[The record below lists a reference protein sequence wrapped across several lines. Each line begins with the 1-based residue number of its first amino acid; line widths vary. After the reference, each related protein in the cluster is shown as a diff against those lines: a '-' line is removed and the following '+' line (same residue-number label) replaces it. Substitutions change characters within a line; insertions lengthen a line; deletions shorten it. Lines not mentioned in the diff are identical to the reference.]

1 MNDLPLSGCTPE
13 PLMNY
18 LKALGV
24 FRLVA
29 EAEEADPEAT
39 LAWTNGTASLRTRL
53 NRDAILDFF
62 LTQYRPTPILAPWNG
77 GSGFYG
83 GGSAPVEAISRST
96 SPRLQLYRETIQ
108 LVRSFVPSQK
118 PKDTDKQRLL
128 AQSRAR
134 LADEVVTWLDVCFV
148 LGEESVR
155 YFPLLGTGGND
166 GRLDFTNNFMQRLA
180 EVLAFNDQEQEPKDS
195 RALLASALFADV
207 VVSLGSSAIGQFNPG
222 GIGGANGTQGR
233 FEAGSLVNAWDY
245 VLMIEGTLLFAGAL
259 ARRMGQSSRSRAV
272 FPFSVDSV
280 AVGYASATASEETSD
295 GSRSELWLPLWTE
308 PAALS
313 EVRHLFA
320 EGRAQLG
327 RRQARNAVEF
337 ALSVNLLGISRG
349 ISSFTR
355 YGFLKRNG
363 LAFLASPLGRVNVQ
377 PRPQA
382 RLLDDSALTGW
393 LDRWRRATSDKSR
406 TPARYQAALRQIDRS
421 MFEFACRSEHGND
434 SKWLVSVLRALGN
447 AERTLATGLRFAQS
461 EGIRPLQGLSPDW
474 LEQADDGS
482 AEFRLAAAVTG
493 IGDVKNVT
501 GPFRSYLEEVE
512 FKGFY
517 DWSPGSC
524 SRVWS
529 RRDVAANLAA
539 VFQRRQLEAFRKN
552 SDAKGVPLNAS
563 RLASLVDVIDFLN
576 GDIDDEKLA
585 DLLWALTAID
595 WQSVK
600 RELPSHRDDVVIPF
614 EYGVARLLVEPL
626 PLKPIRLKSRTTV
639 WKLPEP
645 QIAWPSANKSRGD
658 SRKRGEA
665 NDPTVPDQSVFHEFA
680 SGRSDAVSRAVTL
693 AARRLKSG
701 GRLVS
706 GYRSR
711 LRAGKELAVLS
722 SIKPERLLA
731 AMLFPVPNFDLEL
744 IANSV
749 LSPPELEE

>member
-29 EAEEADPEAT
+29 EQADPEAS

-53 NRDAILDFF
+53 DRDALLDFF

-83 GGSAPVEAISRST
+83 GGSAPVEAIASST
-96 SPRLQLYRETIQ
+96 SPHLQLYRDTIQ

-148 LGEESVR
+148 LGEENVR

-180 EVLAFNDQEQEPKDS
+180 EVLAFNNQEQEPKDS

-259 ARRMGQSSRSRAV
+259 ARRMGQASSSRAV
-272 FPFSVDSV
+272 FPFSVESV

-308 PAALS
+308 AAALS

-349 ISSFTR
+349 ISSFSR

-382 RLLDDSALTGW
+382 RLLDDPALTDW

-406 TPARYQAALRQIDRS
+406 TPARYQAAMRQIDRS

-447 AERTLATGLRFAQS
+447 AERTLATGLRFAQDKY
-461 EGIRPLQGLSPDW
+461 IRPLQGLLPDW

-493 IGDVKNVT
+493 IGDVKNIT

-512 FKGFY
+512 FKGSY
-517 DWSPGSC
+517 ANWSPGSC
-524 SRVWS
+524 SAVWS
-529 RRDVAANLAA
+529 RRDLTANLAA
-539 VFQRRQLEAFRKN
+539 VFQRRLLEAFRKS
-552 SDAKGVPLNAS
+552 SDAKGVPLDS
-563 RLASLVDVIDFLN
+563 PRMASLADVIDFLN

-585 DLLWALTAID
+585 DLLWALTAIN
-595 WQSVK
+595 WPSVEFK
-600 RELPSHRDDVVIPF
+600 LPPRTNRDDVVVPF
-614 EYGVARLLVEPL
+614 EFGVARLLVESQPMWHDAPRREL
-626 PLKPIRLKSRTTV
+626 RRGASHHNESQHNADPIV
-639 WKLPEP
+639 
-645 QIAWPSANKSRGD
+645 A
-658 SRKRGEA
+658 
-665 NDPTVPDQSVFHEFA
+665 DPSVFHELA

-722 SIKPERLLA
+722 RIKPERLLA
-731 AMLFPVPNFDLEL
+731 AMLFPVSNFDLEL